1 MVTYSNAQITPAW
14 IEQYTLYAYRTSKRH
29 MQDHLRRQYAMAYL
43 VIHAAF
49 NPRLQGLA
57 FVPRLACLF
66 GRLGRLDI
74 YTPHPVMVNVC
85 IQIRAC
91 VDPLLCCKV
100 LWRGFAPALHAA
112 CKGFIPPV
120 CRPQMSRVV
129 LQGTKHV
136 IDRAHRVQSR
146 QENVRASH
154 LFPHHGQGRTHR
166 IWYV

>member
-1 MVTYSNAQITPAW
+1 
-14 IEQYTLYAYRTSKRH
+14 
-29 MQDHLRRQYAMAYL
+29 MAYL

-85 IQIRAC
+85 VQIRAC

-112 CKGFIPPV
+112 CKGFILLSADPRCLVSSYKAQNMLLIAPIAYKV
-120 CRPQMSRVV
+120 
-129 LQGTKHV
+129 
-136 IDRAHRVQSR
+136 DRKTCV
-146 QENVRASH
+146 
-154 LFPHHGQGRTHR
+154 HR
-166 IWYV
+166 IFFHTTAKDARIEYGTCE

>member
-1 MVTYSNAQITPAW
+1 
-14 IEQYTLYAYRTSKRH
+14 

-49 NPRLQGLA
+49 NPRLQGLS

-100 LWRGFAPALHAA
+100 LWRGFAPHSMLHARDLFLLSA
-112 CKGFIPPV
+112 DPRCLASSYKAQNMLLIAPIAYKV
-120 CRPQMSRVV
+120 
-129 LQGTKHV
+129 
-136 IDRAHRVQSR
+136 DRKTCV
-146 QENVRASH
+146 
-154 LFPHHGQGRTHR
+154 HR
-166 IWYV
+166 IFFHTTAKDARIEYGTCE

>member
-1 MVTYSNAQITPAW
+1 
-14 IEQYTLYAYRTSKRH
+14 
-29 MQDHLRRQYAMAYL
+29 
-43 VIHAAF
+43 
-49 NPRLQGLA
+49 
-57 FVPRLACLF
+57 
-66 GRLGRLDI
+66 
-74 YTPHPVMVNVC
+74 MVNVC
-85 IQIRAC
+85 VQIRAC